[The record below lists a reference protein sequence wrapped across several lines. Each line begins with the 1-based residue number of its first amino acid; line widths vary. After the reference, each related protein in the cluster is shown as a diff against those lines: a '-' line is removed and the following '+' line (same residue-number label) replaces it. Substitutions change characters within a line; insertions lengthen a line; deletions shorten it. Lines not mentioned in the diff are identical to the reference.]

1 MLTKQIENT
10 IIVRLDKGEEILSCL
25 REVCATYGV
34 RAASITGIG
43 AVKGTTI
50 GMYDLETGR
59 YSDLQLPSF
68 LELTNLSGNVSTLDG
83 APFLH
88 VHVTLADEHGHAFGG
103 HLKQAFIGA
112 TAEIFFT
119 VFDTNIDRA
128 HDDATG
134 LNTFHW

>member
-1 MLTKQIENT
+1 MLTKKVNDT
-10 IIVRLDKGEEILSCL
+10 IIVRLDKGEEILGCL
-25 REVCATYGV
+25 RTVCAEYGV

-59 YSDLQLPSF
+59 YSDQPLPDF
-68 LELTNLSGNVSTLDG
+68 MELTNLSGNVSALG
-83 APFLH
+83 GEPYLH
-88 VHVTLADEHGHAFGG
+88 VHITLADENGHAFGG
-103 HLKQAFIGA
+103 HLKEAFIGA
-112 TAEIFFT
+112 TAEIFVT

-128 HDDATG
+128 RDDATG